1 MEYYEIILVI
11 ILERTTSFLYFFSLK
26 LSARGEADVRWT
38 KKTRNHSTTYRGNE
52 KYFSLTIMLLERL
65 EEDKKVHIP
74 AGLSKYPF
82 HIQLPHDIPCSF
94 EQHYGHIRYT
104 IKAVIV
110 RSWRFNHECKAVF
123 TIISHY
129 DLNIRREQCIGIH
142 DEINQ
147 AFSCC
152 LCCVSDGSINMHVKL
167 PTTGFVPGQWI
178 EAGFDLKDNTSTEFN
193 KICLKLQ
200 QSCEFR
206 ATRSTRH
213 DKTTVASVQKLGPFG
228 KRAVFVLRL
237 LIPSVPP
244 SELEFCGIIDLKY
257 ILRVVFHGEMYRK
270 IVKEYPIVIG
280 TIPLLPVPSA
290 PEAPSCSHGSTS
302 QSTSKNGDM
311 TAESDIVSYP
321 SSPLTNEFLNAP
333 PSYEESCTNRAS
345 CIKDHTESVYVY
357 GADQPFAP
365 KYPVFKFPIS
375 DPLEK

>member
-1 MEYYEIILVI
+1 MVGRPDAVYMPGEIVSGCVTINLAREKI
-11 ILERTTSFLYFFSLK
+11 AEALK
-26 LSARGEADVRWT
+26 LSAKGEADVRWT
-38 KKTRNHSTTYRGNE
+38 EETSTTDSNGDSTTTSTTYSGNE

-65 EEDKKVHIP
+65 EEDRKVHIP

-94 EQHYGHIRYT
+94 EQYYGHIRYT

-152 LCCVSDGSINMHVKL
+152 LCCISDGSINMHVKL

-206 ATRSTRH
+206 ATASTRH
-213 DKTTVASVQKLGPFG
+213 DKTTVASVQKLGPFD

-311 TAESDIVSYP
+311 TAEPDIVPYPSAPYP
-321 SSPLTNEFLNAP
+321 SSPLTNGFL
-333 PSYEESCTNRAS
+333 
-345 CIKDHTESVYVY
+345 D
-357 GADQPFAP
+357 GM
-365 KYPVFKFPIS
+365 
-375 DPLEK
+375 